1 MNYFTLK
8 CNSYLDTFIYYYVV
22 ILPPESW
29 YRYIE
34 FDKDDYILAE
44 FYSKYHI
51 LRKKLSLKSIKSM
64 IDNKRISVCIFR
76 IRKNKVEEYLNDIDF
91 GEEKGNLIEWIEKEI
106 ERIENK

>member
-1 MNYFTLK
+1 
-8 CNSYLDTFIYYYVV
+8 
-22 ILPPESW
+22 
-29 YRYIE
+29 
-34 FDKDDYILAE
+34 
-44 FYSKYHI
+44 
-51 LRKKLSLKSIKSM
+51 M